1 MKFATKAQRI
11 YLALGANLDDRLGNL
26 CRAIDSFAPQIQTLR
41 ISPIYETAPWG
52 VLDQP
57 AFLNLVVEADTLLK
71 PHDLLV
77 YLKRLEKEAG
87 RKPTIRNGPRTLDLD
102 IIFYGDQLIEEED
115 LQIPHP
121 RLAGRA
127 FVLKPLADL
136 IPDFTNPRSGERVRD
151 MLAQCDLSGIQP
163 VRQSCDCHTILA
175 SAD

>member
-1 MKFATKAQRI
+1 MNFATKAQRI

-52 VLDQP
+52 VVDQP
-57 AFLNLVVEADTLLK
+57 AFLNLVVEA
-71 PHDLLV
+71 
-77 YLKRLEKEAG
+77 
-87 RKPTIRNGPRTLDLD
+87 DLD

-127 FVLKPLADL
+127 FVLKPLTDL
-136 IPDFTNPRSGERVRD
+136 IPDFTNPRSGESVSD